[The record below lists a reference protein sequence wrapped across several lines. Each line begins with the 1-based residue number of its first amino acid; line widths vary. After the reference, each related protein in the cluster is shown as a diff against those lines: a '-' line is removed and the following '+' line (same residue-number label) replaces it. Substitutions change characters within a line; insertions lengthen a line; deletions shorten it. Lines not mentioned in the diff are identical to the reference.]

1 VVRDRISTRLLSWAS
16 ILENNTREQAER
28 TASMRFIFP
37 HLAYSAEKIAP
48 NHAVPAAG
56 SAHKASWRIS
66 GLVPRPLPA
75 MIVGQR
81 SWCAA
86 GPTASVRRW
95 MQDSKMSSSPRA
107 GPAVVSAA
115 VRFG

>member
-48 NHAVPAAG
+48 GYRPNWRLQLGTLGSGNHFTEVSLEQERAP
-56 SAHKASWRIS
+56 
-66 GLVPRPLPA
+66 PRTECGVA
-75 MIVGQR
+75 
-81 SWCAA
+81 
-86 GPTASVRRW
+86 RRW
-95 MQDSKMSSSPRA
+95 SS
-107 GPAVVSAA
+107 GTCPAPSTQEACRDQSLTGAA
-115 VRFG
+115 DRGH